1 MNMNKNLVV
10 PFLIL
15 GIFFNYTFNY
25 SRFWFGFQINSI
37 FLEITFG
44 LCNLLVIILAFYHL
58 LKLKNLR
65 LRICLCLFLIFELVW
80 ILYQGYTQP
89 AIRIWQFLI
98 VFSQLFLWI
107 FLLKKFWSLGVLTKF
122 EKLVLVLIFVVYSLT
137 DYFLLR
143 DSQSLI
149 FACLLC
155 LGFEAKDNLKSIIQN
170 CVVWFLGLN
179 ACLALYQFIFG
190 KSLGLKYLGEV
201 VTSVSDLISAKQEIF
216 SFKILRGYGLT
227 DHPVILGF
235 LGVITLFILQTS
247 LKHSLFN
254 KYYRFLEIISVF
266 LIIISFSRSA
276 WLIAIFIYVLGYL
289 QKLNFDWKKLSLKH
303 VLLPVLGTFSL
314 ILLFVQRLFNS
325 DIYRLQNLQLYIDI
339 YNLMTPTQKL
349 FGIGIGQYSL
359 FLQHNQPS
367 DFWSYT
373 PIHNVLLLLLAEL
386 GLVGSV
392 LLVILVVYFIKRRY
406 ARN

>member
-1 MNMNKNLVV
+1 MSVNKEN
-10 PFLIL
+10 
-15 GIFFNYTFNY
+15 
-25 SRFWFGFQINSI
+25 
-37 FLEITFG
+37 E
-44 LCNLLVIILAFYHL
+44 
-58 LKLKNLR
+58 
-65 LRICLCLFLIFELVW
+65 
-80 ILYQGYTQP
+80 
-89 AIRIWQFLI
+89 
-98 VFSQLFLWI
+98 
-107 FLLKKFWSLGVLTKF
+107 KKS
-122 EKLVLVLIFVVYSLT
+122 Y
-137 DYFLLR
+137 
-143 DSQSLI
+143 
-149 FACLLC
+149 
-155 LGFEAKDNLKSIIQN
+155 
-170 CVVWFLGLN
+170 
-179 ACLALYQFIFG
+179 
-190 KSLGLKYLGEV
+190 
-201 VTSVSDLISAKQEIF
+201 
-216 SFKILRGYGLT
+216 
-227 DHPVILGF
+227 
-235 LGVITLFILQTS
+235 
-247 LKHSLFN
+247 SLFN